1 MKTIRLFG
9 DLNYGSGYNTALRG
23 LVQALETIGYT
34 PETLRVIGVSAGVCY
49 REFETGDWLANYI
62 YQDWPHDSEDI
73 NLVMTNPGMVDSYWT
88 SCGNRYNI
96 AYCAWET
103 DRLPK
108 LTWIRDGE
116 TRDCVV
122 ALNQYAEVWVPT
134 THVKNV
140 FEQSGVTAPIHV
152 VRHALLRGLLA
163 ASASKLASRVTRS
176 ASHRDFYTI
185 GSWNARK
192 NVEGL
197 IRAYFA
203 VGWNVESP
211 VHLACHCVPATR
223 DEGTMQSMSWIA
235 QEGAKNLY
243 MSASNAGVLP
253 PFGLLTTARSYEEMY
268 AFHRQHNIFV
278 TASRGEGFCIPIVEA
293 LAFGNQVIASGPWL
307 NDLRTVVLDDGSLV
321 IVPVQSVPIT
331 PMPECRGYELDHR
344 WWEPDVDKLVAALRV
359 ANGACDPR
367 TSLAVREHYSPAAVG
382 PVLAERLTSI

>member
-1 MKTIRLFG
+1 
-9 DLNYGSGYNTALRG
+9 
-23 LVQALETIGYT
+23 
-34 PETLRVIGVSAGVCY
+34 
-49 REFETGDWLANYI
+49 
-62 YQDWPHDSEDI
+62 
-73 NLVMTNPGMVDSYWT
+73 
-88 SCGNRYNI
+88 
-96 AYCAWET
+96 
-103 DRLPK
+103 
-108 LTWIRDGE
+108 
-116 TRDCVV
+116 
-122 ALNQYAEVWVPT
+122 VPT

-140 FEQSGVTAPIHV
+140 FEQSGVTVPIHV
-152 VRHALLRGLLA
+152 VRHALLHGLLA
-163 ASASKLASRVTRS
+163 EAASPRTPLSGGR
-176 ASHRDFYTI
+176 RDFYTI

-344 WWEPDVDKLVAALRV
+344 WWEPDVDKLVAALHAATGCCDSKV
-359 ANGACDPR
+359 AA
-367 TSLAVREHYSPAAVG
+367 AVREHYSPAAVG
-382 PVLAERLTSI
+382 HVLAERLTSI

>member
-34 PETLRVIGVSAGVCY
+34 PETLRVIGVATGTCY
-49 REFETGDWLANYI
+49 REFEAYDWLANYV
-62 YQDWPHDSEDI
+62 YQDWPHDGEDI
-73 NLVMTNPGMVDSYWT
+73 NLVMTNPGMVDDYWT
-88 SCGNRYNI
+88 SYGGRYNI

-108 LTWIRDGE
+108 LTWVKEGV
-116 TRDCVV
+116 TRNCAI
-122 ALNQYAEVWVPT
+122 ALNQYAQVWVPT
-134 THVKNV
+134 NHVKNI

-152 VRHALLRGLLA
+152 VRHALLRELLA
-163 ASASKLASRVTRS
+163 IAGDRVTRS
-176 ASHRDFYTI
+176 ASRRDFYTI

-211 VHLACHCVPATR
+211 VHLACHCVPASR
-223 DEGTMQSMSWIA
+223 DEGTMQAMSWVA

-243 MSASNAGVLP
+243 LSASNAGVLP
-253 PFGLLTTARSYEEMY
+253 PFGLLTTARSYKEMY

-278 TASRGEGFCIPIVEA
+278 TASRGEGFCLPVVEA
-293 LAFGNQVIASGPWL
+293 LAFGNQVIASGSWL
-307 NDLRTVVLDDGSLV
+307 DDLRAVIKDDNSLWT
-321 IVPVQSVPIT
+321 VPVQSVPIT

-344 WWEPDVDKLVAALRV
+344 WWEPDVDKLIGALRV

-367 TSLAVREHYSPAAVG
+367 TAAAVREHYNPAAVG
-382 PVLAERLTSI
+382 NVLAERLTSI